1 MVTVDQS
8 MASGDLEERLR
19 ETESAIRT
27 LEAATSAG
35 RWAIDL
41 TLGSLVGSEQLAEIY
56 GFDRFETLSMD
67 AWLER
72 VHPEDQE
79 SFRRALR
86 ESVGLLGQQIHSHRL
101 LLASG
106 EVKHLRQIWVVHQ
119 QGDIPRFIKG
129 VCLDVTALA
138 SQPTPLLS
146 DQKYLGQLPLPAIS
160 INQKG
165 SIEYLNVAA
174 AELDVESEVVAG
186 DLLIGGQTVWRKST
200 SRQQGQQE
208 SIETTNRRGEKLL
221 LDVWSVNLEHTSVVF
236 FSQSGW
242 VDDAEDDYYRDI
254 LNNLPLGVLICDGT
268 GHLLFVNDWMLKQQ
282 SGVDDGL
289 YNWPTLFDS
298 ETGSQ
303 ISPQEL
309 PVPTVFATG
318 KSEQIARLDIAFN
331 DKTRRTVRCDIKPF
345 RVSEMATGTGRVQ
358 IVFEVLESETLDS
371 NSGNGLSMAEERAS
385 TDHAKKQFLS
395 NMSHELRTPLNAML
409 GFQQLI
415 SQSGELSS
423 TQEQNLKLASQSG
436 LKLLRVIN
444 DLIEISRVESTET
457 DVKVS
462 EFALSDLIR
471 EVQQLYTARC
481 RQKGLTFRTSVSP
494 DLPERINT
502 DRDKLFE
509 IVNSLLDNAFKFT
522 EHGEVILDLDR
533 AAGTNLRVIIS
544 DTGPGIRQ
552 DLKPT
557 IFEPFQDLGYLQ
569 ERGFGAGLGLP
580 ISKRY
585 VEKLGG
591 SINLRESNAAG
602 TTFVIDLPVLI
613 EPSKLLPMVTER
625 ADTRSK
631 VLVVDDNFP
640 GREVLKQ
647 ILSAEG
653 LLLDEAGNGLEAL
666 EKARAFQPHL
676 ILMDLEMPIMDGFEA
691 TRRIK
696 NEMPVKI
703 LAISAS
709 IFDDDV
715 QRAFESGVDGFIE
728 KPYRLE
734 DVMSRVKSMLAETQI
749 GDVFE
754 LSTDLVGRAMRAL
767 PEETRVSLVQH
778 LESANLG
785 AFRTQ
790 LHTSGA
796 DGNVRL
802 MIEKMLS
809 NYQYDELARLLTG
822 DEPSLIFKALQD

>member
-8 MASGDLEERLR
+8 MDSGDMEERLR

-41 TLGSLVGSEQLAEIY
+41 TLGSLVGSEQLAQIY
-56 GFDRFETLSMD
+56 GFERFETLSMD
-67 AWLER
+67 AWLGR

-79 SFRRALR
+79 SFRQALR
-86 ESVGLLGQQIHSHRL
+86 QSGGLLGQQTHSHRL
-101 LLASG
+101 VLASG
-106 EVKHLRQIWVVHQ
+106 EVKHLRQIWLVHHR
-119 QGDIPRFIKG
+119 GNIPRFIKG
-129 VCLDVTALA
+129 VCLDETALA

-165 SIEYLNVAA
+165 FIEYFNVAA
-174 AELDVESEVVAG
+174 AELDVETEVVGG
-186 DLLIGGQTVWRKST
+186 DLLIGGQTVWRKRAL
-200 SRQQGQQE
+200 RQQGQQE
-208 SIETTNRRGEKLL
+208 SIETTNRMGEKLL
-221 LDVWSVNLEHTSVVF
+221 LDIWSVNLEHTSVVF
-236 FSQSGW
+236 LSQSGW

-254 LNNLPLGVLICDGT
+254 LNNLPLGVLICDGA

-289 YNWPTLFDS
+289 YSWPILFDS

-303 ISPQEL
+303 ISPQDL
-309 PVPTVFATG
+309 PVSTVFATG
-318 KSEQIARLDIAFN
+318 KSEQIDRLDIAFN
-331 DKTRRTVRCDIKPF
+331 DKTRRTVRCDVKPF

-358 IVFEVLESETLDS
+358 IVFELLEPEALDTK
-371 NSGNGLSMAEERAS
+371 SGNGLSIAKERAS
-385 TDHAKKQFLS
+385 TDLAKKQFLS

-415 SQSGELSS
+415 SQSGELSR
-423 TQEQNLKLASQSG
+423 TQKQNLKLASQSG

-502 DRDKLFE
+502 DREKLFE

-544 DTGPGIRQ
+544 DTGPGIRE
-552 DLKPT
+552 DLKST
-557 IFEPFQDLGYLQ
+557 MFEPFQDLGYLQ

-585 VEKLGG
+585 TEKLGG
-591 SINLRESNAAG
+591 AINLRESNAAG

-625 ADTRSK
+625 TDTRSR

-653 LLLDEAGNGLEAL
+653 LLLDEAGNGLEAV

-749 GDVFE
+749 GDAFE
-754 LSTDLVGRAMRAL
+754 LTADLVGRAMRAL

-790 LHTSGA
+790 LHRSGA

-822 DEPSLIFKALQD
+822 DEPSLIFKALQG